1 MKSADGKTD
10 IQLSS
15 LFSQVSRRT
24 VVEDIRAQLVTLIES
39 GRFQINDRL
48 PSENELARSFNVSR
62 PVIREALSRLQ
73 ALGLTTSKNGKGTFV
88 VSNRVV
94 SPLLLSRFPT
104 SHLTE
109 VRMYLE
115 VPSARLA
122 ALRRMPEHLTQMSG
136 ILDALD
142 SEDDPVR
149 RNEIDA
155 GFHISIAEA
164 TRNPLFVRLIRDLTS
179 ILKEQ
184 AFARSIVTGRR
195 AQASAEHRAV
205 YAAIAIRDA
214 EGAGKAMA
222 YHLNAFDRARN

>member
-1 MKSADGKTD
+1 MTSA
-10 IQLSS
+10 SS
-15 LFSQVSRRT
+15 KMDADLNTLFSEVSRRT
-24 VVEDIRAQLVTLIES
+24 VVEDIRTQLVSLIES
-39 GRFQINDRL
+39 GRFKVNDRL

-73 ALGLTTSKNGKGTFV
+73 ALGLTTSKNGKGTYV
-88 VSNRVV
+88 VSNRTI

-122 ALRRMPEHLTQMSG
+122 ASRRTPEHVAQIGG

-142 SEDDPVR
+142 REDDPVR
-149 RNEIDA
+149 RNEFDA
-155 GFHISIAEA
+155 KFHICVAEA

-184 AFARSIVTGRR
+184 AFAKSIVPGRR
-195 AQASAEHRAV
+195 ADASAEHRAV
-205 YAAIAIRDA
+205 YNAIVERDA
-214 EGAGKAMA
+214 DGAGKAMA
-222 YHLNAFDRARN
+222 FHLNAFDRARN